1 MENFIFD
8 KTDRGRE
15 EIATRMYHL
24 ASRLRSL
31 LVMID
36 GKQGTAEL
44 LHKVAGLGL
53 TMDSFTELAGAG
65 FIRDIGPVATSV
77 AGPASAP
84 VHSPVSTTAPAFGP
98 VHSTLSVTAPV
109 SAAVPAAAPG
119 AAPGMPTAE
128 AVPQPSGAGTVEQI
142 LALHAF
148 FNGTIKS
155 AIGLRGFALQ
165 LKAERAM
172 TLADFSHLR
181 EPFLAA
187 VLKSKGIEMARSLGA
202 RLDQLLSGAEA

>member
-1 MENFIFD
+1 MDNSIFD

-36 GKQGTAEL
+36 GKQGTADL

-53 TMDSFTELAGAG
+53 TIDSFTELAGAG
-65 FIRDIGPVATSV
+65 FIRDVGVAASS
-77 AGPASAP
+77 AAPAS
-84 VHSPVSTTAPAFGP
+84 G
-98 VHSTLSVTAPV
+98 
-109 SAAVPAAAPG
+109 AASGAAAPG
-119 AAPGMPTAE
+119 PASGLAASGLAASGPASGPVFAAPQAAQGVP
-128 AVPQPSGAGTVEQI
+128 AVAAAAPPPGAGSVEQI

-148 FNGTIKS
+148 FNGTIKN
-155 AIGLRGFALQ
+155 AIGLRGFSLQ
-165 LKAERAM
+165 LKAERAV
-172 TLADFSHLR
+172 TLADFGQLR

-187 VLKSKGIEMARSLGA
+187 VLKSKGIEMALSLGD
-202 RLDQLLSGAEA
+202 RLDHLLSNAAA

>member
-1 MENFIFD
+1 MENSIFD

-36 GKQGTAEL
+36 GKQGTVEL

-53 TMDSFTELAGAG
+53 TIDSFADLAGAG
-65 FIRDIGPVATSV
+65 FIRDVGLAAAAFDPAASSP
-77 AGPASAP
+77 ASGSAASAPASAAA
-84 VHSPVSTTAPAFGP
+84 SGP
-98 VHSTLSVTAPV
+98 
-109 SAAVPAAAPG
+109 VPAAAQ
-119 AAPGMPTAE
+119 APQGMPEVA
-128 AVPQPSGAGTVEQI
+128 ALPQPSVTGSVEQI

-155 AIGLRGFALQ
+155 AIGLRGFSLQ
-165 LKAERAM
+165 LKAERAA
-172 TLADFSHLR
+172 TLADFGQLR
-181 EPFLAA
+181 APFLAA
-187 VLKSKGIEMARSLGA
+187 VLQSKGIEMALSLGD
-202 RLDQLLSGAEA
+202 RLDQLLAGAPA